1 MSLAKEKIKK
11 ILRLLGSII
20 QFVLGHLTSGDNSD
34 KTNQQNG

>member
-20 QFVLGHLTSGDNSD
+20 QFILGHLTSSDNSE
-34 KTNQQNG
+34 KTKQQNK